1 MMRSIYVTEFYK
13 KNFTYNNKIELA
25 NKMRLSPETAAIHYN
40 KINELNFNNNDEL
53 IIRLQTE
60 IYNLKQKIPKLEN
73 NNIDI
78 KNSKLF
84 NKRKN
89 DIKY

>member
-13 KNFTYNNKIELA
+13 KNITYNNKIELA
-25 NKMRLSPETAAIHYN
+25 NKMRHSPETAAIHYN